1 MGKIDLYL
9 AAVVW
14 RSTLLV
20 LLVIVGIDAL
30 SAFIDEADSRSER
43 YDFSEIGR
51 YVLLTIPGRCYEFVP
66 FAALVGSMIGLGQ
79 LASAGELVVLR
90 AAGLSKFRLTCS
102 VLMQASLMAVSGFL
116 VGEYLAPLSE
126 QRAQSLRAVALYSD
140 QRVSV
145 EQGIWQR
152 DGRSFMQVSG
162 LTLEQEVFG
171 VRFYRLASG
180 GGLEQVI
187 RAESGFYTD
196 GKWQLNDVVSTIFKL
211 GRVDTS
217 SSASL
222 QVPSNVTPQV
232 LALESVEPEQ
242 LSLRDLFG
250 YSEFLLT
257 QGDDAAE
264 FRLAMWTKLLQPLAV
279 AALVLVAVSFVFGPL
294 RDGTLGFRLFTG
306 VMLGVL
312 FWLTKGLLGPA
323 SLVFGFSPLYAAAAP
338 VAILFALGL
347 FLLRRSA

>member
-1 MGKIDLYL
+1 MGKIDWYL

-30 SAFIDEADSRSER
+30 SAFIDESDSRSDR
-43 YDFSEIGR
+43 YGFSEIGR
-51 YVLLTIPGRCYEFVP
+51 YVLLTLPGRCYEFVP

-102 VLMQASLMAVSGFL
+102 VLMQAGLLAVTGFL
-116 VGEYLAPLSE
+116 VGEYLAPVTE
-126 QRAQSLRAVALYSD
+126 QRAQSLRSVALYND
-140 QRVSV
+140 QRVSI

-152 DGRSFMQVSG
+152 DGRSFMQVSA

-171 VRFYRLASG
+171 VRFYQLAAS

-187 RAESGFYTD
+187 RAEAGSYAD
-196 GKWQLNDVVSTIFKL
+196 GVWQLEDVVATVFRRSH
-211 GRVDTS
+211 VVTS
-217 SSASL
+217 VSASL
-222 QVPSNVTPQV
+222 EVPSNVTPQV
-232 LALESVEPEQ
+232 LALENVEPEQ
-242 LSLRDLFG
+242 LSLRDLRG
-250 YSEFLLT
+250 YSQFLQT

-264 FRLAMWTKLLQPLAV
+264 FRLAMWSKLLQPLAV

-323 SLVFGFSPLYAAAAP
+323 SLVFGFPPLYAAAAP
-338 VAILFALGL
+338 IAILLLLGL
-347 FLLRRSA
+347 LLLGRSA